1 MSKITNLENYFYINK
16 NSLSVELCK
25 EMINIF
31 EMEQCDKYEGV
42 VASGLKKDIKD
53 TIDFQIP
60 TKNENNKPHWSKI
73 RTLLDKELTNNV
85 KKYIKYINECVR
97 IEEENSSH
105 KYQLFTDYVTFETMQ
120 MQRYT
125 KNKGRYVYHND
136 FVSDWRSKKYRV
148 ITFLWYL
155 NDVEEG
161 GETEFWASQRIKP
174 EAGKLLLFPATWTY
188 PHRGMMPISN
198 DKYIVTGWIYT
209 HDNS

>member
-1 MSKITNLENYFYINK
+1 MSKIINLENYFYINE

-25 EMINIF
+25 DMVNLF
-31 EMEQCDKYEGV
+31 ETEQFDKYEGV
-42 VASGLKKDIKD
+42 TAGGLNKDIKD

-60 TKNENNKPHWSKI
+60 TKNSNCKPEWNKI

-85 KKYIKYINECVR
+85 KKYVKYINDCVS
-97 IEEENSSH
+97 IEEQNSQQ
-105 KYQLFTDYVTFETMQ
+105 KYRLFDESITFEVMQ

-136 FVSDWRSKKYRV
+136 FRSDWKAKKYRV
-148 ITFLWYL
+148 LTFLWYI
-155 NDVEEG
+155 NNVEEG
-161 GETEFWASQRIKP
+161 GETEFWASYRIKP

-198 DKYIVTGWIYT
+198 NKYIVTGWIYIQE
-209 HDNS
+209 